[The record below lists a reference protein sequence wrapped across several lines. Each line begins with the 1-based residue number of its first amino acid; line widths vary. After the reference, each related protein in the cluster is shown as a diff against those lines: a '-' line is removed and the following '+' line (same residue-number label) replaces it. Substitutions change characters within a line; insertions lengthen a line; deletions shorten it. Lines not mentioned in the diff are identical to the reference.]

1 MAGSG
6 RFLINA
12 LLGRRVK
19 DKFDD
24 KDAPE
29 RQRSLDA
36 VDREHETA
44 RGFLAA
50 AQARQEFLAGIR
62 FGNGRGY
69 GRVQADVRAHETAGL
84 AGRSARDFPYRRF
97 QSFRRIFPDG
107 RARRH
112 DPQDCGEVAARNA
125 ECRAGRDAGSPG
137 RRHVDPG
144 GVAEAITAR
153 IAASGDQFYGLA
165 LERVAEVV
173 ASNETWNACAA

>member
-1 MAGSG
+1 M
-6 RFLINA
+6 
-12 LLGRRVK
+12 
-19 DKFDD
+19 
-24 KDAPE
+24 
-29 RQRSLDA
+29 
-36 VDREHETA
+36 
-44 RGFLAA
+44 
-50 AQARQEFLAGIR
+50 R
-62 FGNGRGY
+62 FGTGRGY

-144 GVAEAITAR
+144 GGRRGDHGQDCRFRRPVLRPCAGAR
-153 IAASGDQFYGLA
+153 GRSGGFERRPGTPAQPEPRTLPFGAGTRLPAPHQRFPQPPGCGDQFAGYC
-165 LERVAEVV
+165 RC
-173 ASNETWNACAA
+173 TQ